1 MKPKSRTQ
9 RWNDAASRA
18 VSALQELETTQQSE
32 PEDRDLSAWGQTA
45 ADAESALSDLNDVKE
60 EYQNWLDNLP
70 ENLQS
75 SNLADKLQTV
85 CDIDIDSAL
94 DVAQEAAAMD
104 EAKLKAPELEDLDV
118 TGAISTAEEAEGA
131 DLPLGFGRD

>member
-1 MKPKSRTQ
+1 MSKPKSRTQ
-9 RWNDAASRA
+9 RWNAAASRA
-18 VSALQELETTQQSE
+18 VSALQELETIQQSE
-32 PEDRDLSAWGQTA
+32 AADRDLSQWGQTA
-45 ADAESALSDLNDVKE
+45 ADAESALSDLNDVRE
-60 EYQNWLDNLP
+60 EYNNWLDNLP

-85 CDIDIDSAL
+85 CDIDIESAL

-131 DLPLGFGRD
+131 DL